1 MKEIKDNVISIGYE
15 QTDEKVEIDI
25 YGIRF
30 EINKE
35 KILDKDTKNIEGV
48 NPEKEI
54 EDVLGNGAV
63 EKINKRRVL
72 DGYPKMTVDVAIQI
86 LSFIYARYIEAT
98 TNPLIDNI
106 DGAIEKQKNKAQ
118 GMYGQNREQR
128 RAYNRRKHRRY

>member
-72 DGYPKMTVDVAIQI
+72 DGYPKMTVDVAIKI

-106 DGAIEKQKNKAQ
+106 DGVIEKQKNKAQ
-118 GMYGQNREQR
+118 GMYEQNREQR